1 MSLYDG
7 VKDLLKTVQKA
18 DNIELYKQLLDLG
31 QQALDM
37 QDEIIKL
44 KDQLA
49 TLKKKDDLEDRI
61 IRHKNLY
68 ITLREDKSNTVY
80 CSRCWDNDRKLIQ
93 VSMEGGVSFRC
104 PQCRILDVLDDDDRY
119 RR

>member
-1 MSLYDG
+1 MAIYDA
-7 VKDLLKTVQKA
+7 VKDLLKTAQKA

-44 KDQLA
+44 RNELS
-49 TLKKKDDLEDRI
+49 TLKKKSDLEDRI

-80 CSRCWDNDRKLIQ
+80 CSHCWDNDRKLIQ
-93 VSMEGGVSFRC
+93 VAVENSGAFSC
-104 PQCRILDVLDDDDRY
+104 PKCRILDALDDDDRY

>member
-1 MSLYDG
+1 MAIYDA
-7 VKDLLKTVQKA
+7 VKDLLKTAQKA

-44 KDQLA
+44 RNELS
-49 TLKKKDDLEDRI
+49 TLKKKSDLEDRI

-68 ITLREDKSNTVY
+68 ITLQEDKSNTVY
-80 CSRCWDNDRKLIQ
+80 CSHCWDNDRKLIQ
-93 VSMEGGVSFRC
+93 VAVENSGAFSC
-104 PQCRILDVLDDDDRY
+104 PKCRILDALDDDDRY